1 MVRYSVSKDFQ
12 SVPRVRYFVGDFMP
26 KKVFKSDMSVKELD
40 SLIRELQ
47 KYNDD
52 LPNKFKKL
60 VSELLQKGVDVSKA
74 RISDSPL
81 GKYVTVTTNISSE
94 KMGCKGILLAK
105 GAVKEQD
112 GYAPFSILLA
122 IEFGSGIHYNPTPN
136 PLSAEMG
143 YGVGTFPGQVHAFQ
157 SEGWMYWDEKA
168 QEWRHTYGVKATMPL
183 YNADIEIIQNV
194 IRIAKEVFR

>member
-1 MVRYSVSKDFQ
+1 MA
-12 SVPRVRYFVGDFMP
+12 
-26 KKVFKSDMSVKELD
+26 KKAFKSDLSVNGIEALKSQL
-40 SLIRELQ
+40 LQ
-47 KYNDD
+47 YKDN
-52 LPNKFKKL
+52 LPIKCEKL
-60 VSELLQKGVDVSKA
+60 VSRLLQSGVAVSQSK
-74 RISDSPL
+74 ISESPL
-81 GKYVTVTTNISSE
+81 GKYVTVTTNISAD

-122 IEFGSGIHYNPTPN
+122 IEFGAGIHYNPTPN
-136 PLSAEMG
+136 PNADKFGL
-143 YGVGTFPGQVHAFQ
+143 GVGTFPGQIHAFQ

-194 IRIAKEVFR
+194 IRIAKEVFS